1 MTSNTFYT
9 FSQKRLKSKLV
20 RKFKKKYHI
29 SKKPV
34 SHYKMIVDAYFMHF
48 VKKKKE
54 KKKGEI
60 ESYKN
65 MVLEMCL
72 AIGSSIK
79 YKFHLKVS
87 L

>member
-1 MTSNTFYT
+1 
-9 FSQKRLKSKLV
+9 
-20 RKFKKKYHI
+20 
-29 SKKPV
+29 
-34 SHYKMIVDAYFMHF
+34 MIVDAYFMHF

-79 YKFHLKVS
+79 
-87 L
+87 